1 MWAMKT
7 KKSADADWVREGSV
21 FHVARPGNL
30 VETATV
36 MSVNADS
43 AGIPHVRFRFSIGRS
58 DNQVFEEG
66 PRVLALS
73 CFAKHY
79 NVSHAS

>member
-1 MWAMKT
+1 MWALKT
-7 KKSADADWVREGSV
+7 RKDPDAEWVRVGSV

-36 MSVNADS
+36 VSVDADS
-43 AGIPHVRFRFSIGRS
+43 AGIPHVRYQVSIGRS
-58 DNQVFEEG
+58 DNHVFEEG

-73 CFAKHY
+73 CFAEHY
-79 NVSHAS
+79 NVAHAS